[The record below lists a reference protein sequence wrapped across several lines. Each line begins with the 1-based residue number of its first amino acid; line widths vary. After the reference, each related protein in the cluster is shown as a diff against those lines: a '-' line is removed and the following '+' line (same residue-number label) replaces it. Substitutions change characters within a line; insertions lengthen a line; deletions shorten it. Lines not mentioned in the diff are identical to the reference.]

1 MSPIF
6 RTQRQPSR
14 GNDREVEK
22 RFNQGRK
29 EKILYYDCLT
39 PPFFTF
45 FKANV
50 MPHDIFYEHL
60 FFSPISDAARTI
72 DQDIGGPLIQGSD

>member
-39 PPFFTF
+39 PPFF
-45 FKANV
+45 
-50 MPHDIFYEHL
+50 
-60 FFSPISDAARTI
+60 
-72 DQDIGGPLIQGSD
+72 LILGLEVKQN